1 MEEGEKKIRQEDC
14 HEDSLGAGILT
25 LTIKRVAFDKT
36 RARIM
41 DFSRHMGD
49 TVIDAP
55 LSDIKKV
62 WKEGLLMEKTYVC
75 GTSRRPSLYR
85 RLKEGLLMKKVCIA
99 IGSGDSAKTYKFGVL
114 SPVSWAD
121 AIQDAIDEA

>member
-1 MEEGEKKIRQEDC
+1 MEEGEKKLRQEDC

-25 LTIKRVAFDKT
+25 LTSRRVAFDKT

-41 DFSRHMGD
+41 DFSKHMGD

-62 WKEGLLMEKTYVC
+62 WREGLI
-75 GTSRRPSLYR
+75 
-85 RLKEGLLMKKVCIA
+85 MKKTCITV
-99 IGSGDSAKTYKFGVL
+99 GYGDSARTYKFGVL
-114 SPVSWAD
+114 SPGSWAD
-121 AIQDAIDEA
+121 AIQDAIDDM